1 MLDLMPD
8 TATSVTLDPRWD
20 TLTRREAG
28 DFFYSVKSTGVY
40 CRPDCASRLPRPE
53 NVGFYAT
60 CEAAETAGFRA
71 CKRCKPRGDSVRTEQ
86 AEMIADICRFI
97 EGAEDAPSL
106 DDMAAR
112 AGLSPHHFHRRFKAV
127 TGLTPKAYA
136 DAHRAKKVRKGLSAG
151 EAVTAALY
159 EAGYG
164 SSSRFY
170 ERSDAILG
178 MTPKAFQTG
187 GAGDIRFAIGQCS
200 LGSVLVA
207 QSDKGICAI
216 TLGDDAEALIRDL
229 QDRFPKANLIGADK
243 GFEQTVAQVIA
254 LVDQGR
260 ALDLPLD
267 IRGTAF
273 QQRVWQALRAIPAG
287 ETRSYAEVAEM
298 IGAPAAVR
306 AAAGACAAN
315 ALAIAIPCHRVVRT
329 DGALSGYR
337 WGVDRKRALLLKEG
351 QNV

>member
-8 TATSVTLDPRWD
+8 TAASSVADPRWQVIS
-20 TLTRREAG
+20 RRETG
-28 DFFYSVKSTGVY
+28 DFVYSVRTTGVY
-40 CRPDCASRLPRPE
+40 CRPTCPSRLPKPE
-53 NVGFYAT
+53 NVRFHAS
-60 CEAAETAGFRA
+60 CDAAESAGFRA
-71 CKRCKPRGDSVRTEQ
+71 CLRCKPREASTQAKQ
-86 AEMIADICRFI
+86 AEMIADVCRFI

-106 DDMAAR
+106 DEMAAR
-112 AGLSPHHFHRRFKAV
+112 AGLSPHHFHRMFKAS

-136 DAHRAKKVRKGLSAG
+136 DAHRAQRVREGLTAG

-164 SSSRFY
+164 SSGRFY
-170 ERSDAILG
+170 ERSNAILG
-178 MTPKAFQTG
+178 MTPTEFQKG

-200 LGSVLVA
+200 LGVILVA

-216 TLGDDAEALIRDL
+216 TLGDEAESLVRDL
-229 QDRFPKANLIGADK
+229 QDRFPKANLIGADAD
-243 GFEQTVAQVIA
+243 FERHMAQVVGMI
-254 LVDQGR
+254 DQQQ

-273 QQRVWQALRAIPAG
+273 QQRVWQALRAIPPG
-287 ETRSYAEVAEM
+287 ETRSYAEIAEA
-298 IGAPAAVR
+298 IGAPKAVR
-306 AAAGACAAN
+306 AVAGACAAN
-315 ALAIAIPCHRVVRT
+315 ALAIAIPCHRVVRN

-337 WGVDRKRALLLKEG
+337 WGVERKRALLLKEA

>member
-1 MLDLMPD
+1 MPD
-8 TATSVTLDPRWD
+8 TATSVTLDSRWE
-20 TLTRREAG
+20 TLSRRESG

-60 CEAAETAGFRA
+60 CEAAETAGFRP
-71 CKRCKPRGDSVRTEQ
+71 CKRCRPRDDSVRTKQ
-86 AEMIADICRFI
+86 AGMIADVCRFI
-97 EGAEDAPSL
+97 EGAEDVPSL
-106 DDMAAR
+106 ADMAAR
-112 AGLSPHHFHRRFKAV
+112 AGLSPHHFHRRFRAV

-136 DAHRAKKVRKGLSAG
+136 DAHRAKKVREGLAAG

-207 QSDKGICAI
+207 QSNKGICAI

-306 AAAGACAAN
+306 AVAGACAAN

-337 WGVDRKRALLLKEG
+337 WGVERKRSLLLKEAEH
-351 QNV
+351 V

>member
-1 MLDLMPD
+1 MLTLMPD
-8 TATSVTLDPRWD
+8 TAASVQLDPRWEV
-20 TLTRREAG
+20 LTRRESG
-28 DFFYSVKSTGVY
+28 DFFYSVKTTGVY
-40 CRPDCASRLPRPE
+40 CRPDCASRLPKPE

-60 CEAAETAGFRA
+60 CDSAETAGFRA
-71 CKRCKPRGDSVRTEQ
+71 CRRCNPRGDSKQAEQ
-86 AEMIADICRFI
+86 AVMIADVCRFI
-97 EGAEDAPSL
+97 EGAEEAPSL
-106 DDMAAR
+106 DEVAAR
-112 AGLSPHHFHRRFKAV
+112 AGLSPHHFHRLFKAA

-136 DAHRAKKVRKGLSAG
+136 DAHRSRRVREGLAAG

-200 LGSVLVA
+200 LGAILVA

-216 TLGDDAEALIRDL
+216 TIGDEAEALVNDL
-229 QDRFPKANLIGADK
+229 QDRFPKANLIGADA
-243 GFEQTVAQVIA
+243 GFERTVAQVIGMIDA
-254 LVDQGR
+254 DQ

-287 ETRSYAEVAEM
+287 ETRSYAEVADM
-298 IGAPAAVR
+298 IGSPAAVR
-306 AAAGACAAN
+306 AVAGACAAN
-315 ALAIAIPCHRVVRT
+315 ALAVVIPCHRVVRT

-337 WGVDRKRALLLKEG
+337 WGVERKRALLLKE
-351 QNV
+351 VRRV

>member
-1 MLDLMPD
+1 MLDIMPD
-8 TATSVTLDPRWD
+8 TAAVIELDPRWES
-20 TLTRREAG
+20 LRRREAG
-28 DFFYSVKSTGVY
+28 DFVYSVRTTGVY
-40 CRPDCASRLPRPE
+40 CRPDCASRLPRPK
-53 NVGFYAT
+53 NVGFYNT
-60 CEAAETAGFRA
+60 CEAAEAAGFRP
-71 CKRCKPRGDSVRTEQ
+71 CKRCQPRGDGGRTKQ
-86 AEMIADICRFI
+86 ADMIADICRFI
-97 EGAEDAPSL
+97 EGAEDTPSL
-106 DDMAAR
+106 ADMAAR
-112 AGLSPHHFHRRFKAV
+112 AGLSPHHFHRLFKAV
-127 TGLTPKAYA
+127 TGLKPKAYA
-136 DAHRAKKVRKGLSAG
+136 DAHRAKKVREGLAAG

-187 GAGDIRFAIGQCS
+187 GAGDIRFAVGQCS

-216 TLGDDAEALIRDL
+216 TLGDNAEALIRDL
-229 QDRFPKANLIGADK
+229 QDRFPKANLIGADAA
-243 GFEQTVAQVIA
+243 FEQTVARVVG
-254 LVDQGR
+254 LVDQGQ

-287 ETRSYAEVAEM
+287 ETRSYAEVAAM
-298 IGAPAAVR
+298 IGSPAAIR
-306 AAAGACAAN
+306 AVAGACAAN

-337 WGVDRKRALLLKEG
+337 WGVERKRALLLKEG

>member
-1 MLDLMPD
+1 MLALMPD
-8 TATSVTLDPRWD
+8 TAASVQLDPRWEV
-20 TLTRREAG
+20 LTRRESG
-28 DFFYSVKSTGVY
+28 DFFYSVKTTGVY
-40 CRPDCASRLPRPE
+40 CRPDCASRLPKPE

-60 CEAAETAGFRA
+60 CDSAETAGFRA
-71 CKRCKPRGDSVRTEQ
+71 CRRCNPRGDSKQAEQ
-86 AEMIADICRFI
+86 AVMIADVCRFI
-97 EGAEDAPSL
+97 EGAEEAPSL
-106 DDMAAR
+106 DEVAAR
-112 AGLSPHHFHRRFKAV
+112 AGLSPHHFHRLFKAA

-136 DAHRAKKVRKGLSAG
+136 DAHRSRRVREGLAAG

-200 LGSVLVA
+200 LGAILVA

-216 TLGDDAEALIRDL
+216 TIGDEAEALVNDL
-229 QDRFPKANLIGADK
+229 QDRFPKANLIGADA
-243 GFEQTVAQVIA
+243 GFERTVAQVIGMIDA
-254 LVDQGR
+254 DQ

-287 ETRSYAEVAEM
+287 ETRSYAEVADM
-298 IGAPAAVR
+298 IGSPAAVR
-306 AAAGACAAN
+306 AVAGACAAN
-315 ALAIAIPCHRVVRT
+315 ALAVVIPCHRVVRT

-337 WGVDRKRALLLKEG
+337 WGVERKRALLLKE
-351 QNV
+351 VRRV

>member
-1 MLDLMPD
+1 M
-8 TATSVTLDPRWD
+8 
-20 TLTRREAG
+20 RREAG

-60 CEAAETAGFRA
+60 CEAAEAAGFRP
-71 CKRCKPRGDSVRTEQ
+71 CKRCKPRGDGGRTKQ
-86 AEMIADICRFI
+86 AEMIADVCWFI
-97 EGAEDAPSL
+97 EDAEDVPSL
-106 DDMAAR
+106 ADMAAR
-112 AGLSPHHFHRRFKAV
+112 AGLSPHHFHRRFKAI

-136 DAHRAKKVRKGLSAG
+136 DAHRAKKVREGLAAG
-151 EAVTAALY
+151 ETVTAALY
-159 EAGYG
+159 DAGYG

-216 TLGDDAEALIRDL
+216 TLGDDAGALARDL
-229 QDRFPKANLIGADK
+229 QDRFPKANLIGADAA
-243 GFEQTVAQVIA
+243 FEQTVARVVGLI
-254 LVDQGR
+254 DQGQM
-260 ALDLPLD
+260 LDLPLD

-273 QQRVWQALRAIPAG
+273 QQRVWLALRAIPAG
-287 ETRSYAEVAEM
+287 ETRSYAEVAQM
-298 IGAPAAVR
+298 IGTPAAVR
-306 AAAGACAAN
+306 AVAGACAAN